1 VVEGWIREN
10 LGPAQIARDVA
21 RTARVLTR
29 LGPRL
34 PGLARELVMLAEEAR
49 IRRRQGP
56 RDAAPDSAPRRWLWA
71 AAGLAAGAG
80 IAWLAMRL

>member
-10 LGPAQIARDVA
+10 LGPAQIARDLA
-21 RTARVLTR
+21 STARVLTR

-34 PGLARELVMLAEEAR
+34 PGLAEELLLLAEEAR
-49 IRRRQGP
+49 TRRKRAAGS
-56 RDAAPDSAPRRWLWA
+56 AAPDSTPRRWLWA

-80 IAWLAMRL
+80 LAWLATRL